1 MRFSHSRGKANNLIQ
16 DWINGSGNSAAG
28 YTRLGECG
36 NLPPMDSHN
45 YQSLPRTNSLGD
57 NIAGYAGSI
66 LSVVTFPKKL
76 TISFNVPLSLDS
88 LADNIV
94 SYAGPIL
101 SVVTFPKKLT
111 ISSNVTLSLDSLGDN
126 IAMNNLGIK
135 LGRD

>member
-1 MRFSHSRGKANNLIQ
+1 MSFSHSGGKANNLIQ

-36 NLPPMDSHN
+36 NLPPMDSHK
-45 YQSLPRTNSLGD
+45 YHSLPRTNSLAD

-66 LSVVTFPKKL
+66 LSVVTFSKKL
-76 TISFNVPLSLDS
+76 TISSNVPLSLDS

-94 SYAGPIL
+94 GYPGSIL
-101 SVVTFPKKLT
+101 SMVTFPKKLI
-111 ISSNVTLSLDSLGDN
+111 ISSNVPLSLDNLGDN